1 MAPCNAKTK
10 LEKARA
16 LLSLKEP
23 LANDDLTRQK
33 PDTPSETKTWQEML
47 QALTGID
54 LTTCPNCGQGRL
66 IRYRLIGSEATLAPT
81 IWDSS

>member
-23 LANDDLTRQK
+23 LANEDLNRQK
-33 PDTPSETKTWQEML
+33 LDTPSETKTWQEML
-47 QALTGID
+47 QALTGVD

-66 IRYRLIGSEATLAPT
+66 IR
-81 IWDSS
+81 

>member
-10 LEKARA
+10 LEKARG
-16 LLSLKEP
+16 LLSL
-23 LANDDLTRQK
+23 QK
-33 PDTPSETKTWQEML
+33 PLHHKELEDQKLDTPSETKTWQEML

-66 IRYRLIGSEATLAPT
+66 IRYRLIGIEATLAPT

>member
-10 LEKARA
+10 LEKALA
-16 LLSLKEP
+16 LLSLPKPPYLKEP
-23 LANDDLTRQK
+23 EDQK
-33 PDTPSETKTWQEML
+33 LDTSRDPKTWQKRL
-47 QALTGID
+47 KALTGID

-66 IRYRLIGSEATLAPT
+66 LRYRLIGSEATLAPI